1 MAWAFPEERTSDR
14 QKVLDEL
21 LNGNATAVTSPLW
34 FYEVTNVLIVA
45 ERRGRLTQV
54 QSAKFLEMIQALPV
68 DISDAPLEQVFSE
81 VAALARQHMLSPYD
95 AAYLRI
101 AVEEGIPLASLDSAL
116 KKAAAASGVALIS

>member
-14 QKVLDEL
+14 QKVLEEL
-21 LNGNATAVTSPLW
+21 LNETATAVTSPLW

-45 ERRGRLTQV
+45 ERRRRLTQA
-54 QSAKFLEMIQALPV
+54 QSTKFLEMLQALPV

-81 VAALARQHMLSPYD
+81 VAALARQHTLSAYD

-101 AVEEGIPLASLDSAL
+101 AVEEGLPLASLDSAL